1 MQKDNTYDYSFGKKE
16 RPSFMNK
23 KNSPALN
30 QQEIRKSNVII
41 QVTQDEEEEKD

>member
-1 MQKDNTYDYSFGKKE
+1 
-16 RPSFMNK
+16 MNK

-41 QVTQDEEEEKD
+41 QVTQDDEEEKD